1 MSYKLYE
8 LVISPAKLK
17 LQSNFS
23 LAGLSMS
30 YQNFFNAEPKRSLES
45 KWGEKALSMG
55 WSGIPTSLFFLQGAL
70 SMTPTTFNVLLHLI
84 IHWWKAHEWPHP
96 SQESISIR
104 MGVSTRTVQRSLQE
118 LEYYGLIT
126 RIRTKKDNPKYRGRN
141 IYDLSNLVNALNELT
156 PSLNEKLNEKSSVK

>member
-17 LQSNFS
+17 LLRNFS
-23 LAGLSMS
+23 LAGLNVS
-30 YQNFFNAEPKRSLES
+30 YQKKFNTDPKKSLES
-45 KWGEKALSMG
+45 KWGERALAMG

-70 SMTPTTFNVLLHLI
+70 NMTPTTFNVLLHLI

-126 RIRTKKDNPKYRGRN
+126 RIRTQKNNPKYKGRN
-141 IYDLSNLVNALNELT
+141 IYDLSNLVTALNDLT
-156 PSLNEKLNEKSSVK
+156 PNLNDKLNEK